1 MIKKILVPLDGSE
14 LSSSVLSFV
23 VDLAK
28 PLEASVIL
36 FHAVVPPVLT
46 YPGAEG
52 IGFDARVLE
61 EMESGAQNFLS
72 SAAGD
77 LAAKGVP
84 TDILVTVGNATDG
97 IVAAADSEGV
107 DLIVMST
114 HGRSG
119 IGRLVL
125 GSVAD
130 ALVRRSRRPVVLVR
144 PQQPEEDGGAR

>member
-14 LSSSVLSFV
+14 LSASALSFV

-28 PLEASVIL
+28 PLKASITL

-46 YPGAEG
+46 YPGAEA

-61 EMESGAQNFLS
+61 EMEAGARNFLT

-77 LAAKGVP
+77 LTAKGVP
-84 TDILVTVGNATDG
+84 TDVVVTVGNATDG
-97 IVAAADSEGV
+97 IVDAADSGGV

-130 ALVRRSRRPVVLVR
+130 AVVRRAPHPVLLVR
-144 PQQPEEDGGAR
+144 PTTNKEVSR